1 MPKLLIETRMNAL
14 SLIESMSE
22 KSQKKGC
29 LGTIK
34 GPCADYKSPTRNSN
48 FYSRK
53 LWENVFN
60 NEITK
65 ECLKDR
71 VLIGELDHP
80 NDRLETKATE
90 ACIVMTDYDF
100 HDDEGLLYGTF
111 DILDTPRGRILKSL
125 LDYGCKVGVSSRGE
139 GDVEEVSQEDGSV
152 VNEVD
157 ADNFEF
163 VAFDAVVLPAVKA
176 AKPALQES
184 LSREKVTSL
193 KESLINE
200 VSSATTL
207 AELSLIKKVVEATD
221 MPDADSLLESVNN
234 KSKEL
239 SSGSTGSSAL
249 MEDLEKSTS
258 EVSRLNEEV
267 NNLKGEITTCK
278 SRYSKQI
285 KLRQKLID
293 ESVDQKKNLEDL
305 KKKYSA
311 LVFESTSSSSQIENL
326 KEELSKSRSVIQGL
340 KNDIRSTGSKVSDY
354 ESRVSSLEESLTKS
368 QSSCR
373 DHLSK
378 IKKLTS
384 QLEGLKSESS
394 KKLTESV
401 SKVNKLK
408 ENLSL
413 VKSSLDE
420 FRTSYVVES
429 CKSLG
434 VDHTK
439 ILESVK
445 KDSTKSDIDKM
456 IQEEVE
462 KSTRYKSL
470 PFTQDNL
477 IDLLESSTVKF
488 NGAQV
493 KSNDE
498 SARTYQFMEETSK
511 LL

>member
-14 SLIESMSE
+14 SLVESMSE

-53 LWENVFN
+53 LWENAFS

-71 VLIGELDHP
+71 ILIGELDHP

-139 GDVEEVSQEDGSV
+139 GDVEEVTQDDGSV

-184 LSREKVTSL
+184 LNREKVTTL

-207 AELSLIKKVVEATD
+207 AELSLIKKIVEATD
-221 MPDADSLLESVNN
+221 MPDADSLLESVDN
-234 KSKEL
+234 KSNEL
-239 SSGSTGSSAL
+239 TKGSTGSESL
-249 MEDLEKSTS
+249 MEDLEKAND
-258 EVSRLNEEV
+258 EIQKLNEEV
-267 NNLKGEITTCK
+267 EKLKGEVTTCK
-278 SRYSKQI
+278 SRYKKQLV
-285 KLRQKLID
+285 LRQKT
-293 ESVDQKKNLEDL
+293 V
-305 KKKYSA
+305 
-311 LVFESTSSSSQIENL
+311 
-326 KEELSKSRSVIQGL
+326 EELSAKKKSLKDLTAEHNSSVFKSTSLSNEVDDLSKRLSESKKTIQGL
-340 KNDIRSTGSKVSDY
+340 KSEIRTTGSTVADY
-354 ESRVSSLEESLTKS
+354 KSRISSLEESLSIS
-368 QSSCR
+368 QDSNRES
-373 DHLSK
+373 LNK
-378 IKKLTS
+378 IKVLQGKIKSLT
-384 QLEGLKSESS
+384 ESS
-394 KKLTESV
+394 TSKLNESV
-401 SKVNKLK
+401 SKSKKLQEK
-408 ENLSL
+408 YNSVCRELSET
-413 VKSSLDE
+413 K
-420 FRTSYVVES
+420 TSYIEAT
-429 CKSLG
+429 CRQLG
-434 VDHTK
+434 IDPKK
-439 ILESVK
+439 IQESVK
-445 KDSTKSDIDKM
+445 SNTPLKEIDRLIK
-456 IQEEVE
+456 ESYE
-462 KSTRYKSL
+462 KSERYKSL
-470 PFTQDNL
+470 PFTQDSL
-477 IDLLESSTVKF
+477 IGLLDRGTVKF
-488 NGAQV
+488 NGKEFTEDPELCQ
-493 KSNDE
+493 
-498 SARTYQFMEETSK
+498 TYRFMEEANK
-511 LL
+511 L